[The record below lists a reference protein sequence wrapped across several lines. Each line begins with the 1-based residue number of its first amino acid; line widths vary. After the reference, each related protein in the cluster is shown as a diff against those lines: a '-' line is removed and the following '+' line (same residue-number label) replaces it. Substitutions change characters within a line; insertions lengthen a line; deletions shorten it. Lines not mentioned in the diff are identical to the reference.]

1 MPEYSNEK
9 NANFVPPLN
18 NFYNLRPNRGP
29 LDRMDTILNLIGEHW
44 RARKSGHG
52 LVLYAYPLT
61 RSGNYAG
68 SYVGIIFDGKLISDV
83 YKQWLVKKTRLNY
96 AR

>member
-1 MPEYSNEK
+1 MN
-9 NANFVPPLN
+9 
-18 NFYNLRPNRGP
+18 
-29 LDRMDTILNLIGEHW
+29 TIFNLIEKYWHT
-44 RARKSGHG
+44 RKSEYG
-52 LVLYAYPLT
+52 LVLYVYPLT

-83 YKQWLVKKTRLNY
+83 YPQWLVKKARLNY